1 MLTYLFCS
9 KKTKKKPIL
18 ARMNTPYPKKQS
30 VIDVDSGTIDQVEIK
45 FENVEQEILPGTGV
59 LHIFKKNE

>member
-1 MLTYLFCS
+1 MLTYFFCN
-9 KKTKKKPIL
+9 KTKKPIL

-45 FENVEQEILPGTGV
+45 FENEQEILPNTGI
-59 LHIFKKNE
+59 LHIYKKKD